1 MDLLWL
7 AMGMVALALVFAILL
22 LFTQGYIS
30 AAGLSPL
37 G

>member
-1 MDLLWL
+1 MDILWL
-7 AMGMVALALVFAILL
+7 TVGIIALALVFTILL

-30 AAGLSPL
+30 AAGLPPL